1 MFTEE
6 LIGVEATQTLGL
18 ALGRIAGSGTVVALY
33 GDLGAGKTS
42 FSQGV
47 GRGLGIQA
55 SIVSPTFVL
64 MAEYEDGRLPLL
76 HADAY
81 RLSGTEVHSIGLDE
95 AVENWPGVALV
106 EWADR
111 VLDVLPED
119 HLDVRIEHAT
129 RGRMATLRATGPI
142 HKRVLERWMAAYT
155 RVEG

>member
-6 LIGVEATQTLGL
+6 LLCVEHTQTLGL
-18 ALGRIAGSGTVVALY
+18 ALGRIAVSGTVVALY

-47 GRGLGIQA
+47 GRGLGIEA

-81 RLSGTEVHSIGLDE
+81 RLNGTEARSVGLDE
-95 AVENWPGVALV
+95 AVENWPGIALV

-119 HLDVRIEHAT
+119 HLDVRIEYST

-142 HKRVLERWMAAYT
+142 HRRVLDRWMAAYAHIS
-155 RVEG
+155 G

>member
-1 MFTEE
+1 MFRFE
-6 LIGVEATQTLGL
+6 LIGVDATQTLGL
-18 ALGRIAGSGTVVALY
+18 ALGRIAGAGTVVALY

-42 FSQGV
+42 LSQGV
-47 GRGLGIQA
+47 GLGLGIQA

-81 RLSGTEVHSIGLDE
+81 RLSGTEPRSIGLDE
-95 AVENWPGVALV
+95 AVENWPGIALV

-111 VLDVLPED
+111 VPSVLPED

-129 RGRMATLRATGPI
+129 RGRMVTIQATGPI
-142 HKRVLERWMAAYT
+142 HKRVLKRWMAAYT
-155 RVEG
+155 HISG